1 MSVKQFPEKYN
12 ININLVFTT
21 IITEKLKTILP
32 EELAKNYN
40 NLAFSKSFLH
50 LDSIYIEYILKSLV
64 LVY

>member
-40 NLAFSKSFLH
+40 NLVFSKSFLH